1 LSGRRVK
8 PRILARIAG
17 IRRRVL
23 LDFWFGF
30 SLLKQIAAAVIS
42 PPCAA
47 PRCRFSDRSSRSVSP
62 SFVSDWSVLNLETA
76 GRTRLFTSS
85 RILHPRVR
93 LPTPRFARGAPL
105 LDLDSCSTET
115 PRLVFLCRFLRSSSR
130 FHFDF
135 SRSAPGGLDESPLQ
149 RLGSWGWTAIFFF
162 RHRLP
167 RARRSSLHR
176 SRTARCRSSISAP
189 HGDPCNRFCDSSAD
203 DS

>member
-8 PRILARIAG
+8 PRIHARIAG

-62 SFVSDWSVLNLETA
+62 SFVSDWSVLNLKTA
-76 GRTRLFTSS
+76 GRTRPFTSS

-135 SRSAPGGLDESPLQ
+135 SWSAPGGLDESPLQ
-149 RLGSWGWTAIFFF
+149 RLGSWVWTAIFSSDIAYRGHAARVFTGHGQHAAAVASVLHTSF
-162 RHRLP
+162 CS
-167 RARRSSLHR
+167 ARRSVQPVL
-176 SRTARCRSSISAP
+176 
-189 HGDPCNRFCDSSAD
+189 
-203 DS
+203 